1 MAQTEDFLSAILQD
15 PKSMQM
21 VSSLLSGLGGTDS
34 KEQSPAAPSLTDAL
48 SSLDIEKIGSL
59 IQKINGPPDERC
71 KLLLAL
77 RPFVSG
83 ERKARIDQSVQILKL
98 LNLSEVMGGISH
110 V

>member
-21 VSSLLSGLGGTDS
+21 VSSLLSGLGGNEN
-34 KEQSPAAPSLTDAL
+34 KETPAAPSLTDAL
-48 SSLDIEKIGSL
+48 SSFDIEKVGSL
-59 IQKINGPPDERC
+59 IQKMNGPPDERC

-77 RPFVSG
+77 RPFVNN
-83 ERKARIDQSVQILKL
+83 ERKARIDQSVQLLKL
-98 LNLSEVMGGISH
+98 LNLSEVMGGMSL